1 MARTKV
7 QSELIATNAI
17 SGTIIAD
24 GAITSTHLAANCV
37 DSSELVTGSIDTIHI
52 AANQVT
58 ATKIVTNGVLT
69 RHISDDQVTAA
80 KLANSINTDIAT
92 GPAALPKAGGT
103 MTGTIAGFRSTGI
116 DDNADATAITIS
128 SSEKVGIGI
137 DPTEGI
143 LHIKSDDAGEVE
155 LLTLENST
163 GTNGKT
169 TLTFKTTST
178 DSTKSAQIFAERV
191 NASGHT
197 DLAFRTFNGSTTEA
211 ARIDHDGNVGI
222 GEQGPAYR
230 LHVDGTN
237 VLSGGGL
244 ATFCVVDRTAYNGTN
259 PGAGIT
265 LRGIYTSGGNTTNF
279 ATIQGI
285 KENTSSGNYA
295 TALRFT
301 TRANSADLTEKMRI
315 DSAGKVGIGTTSP
328 DGLLHVSSGNSGD
341 AIVIIQADEDNNAEG
356 DNPQLWFKQ
365 DGDYTEGAVRLK
377 DNQLE
382 IINNVNS
389 AGGIAFLTGS
399 TLNTGTTDPATGATT
414 KMQITTAG
422 SLQVGTTSTA
432 NQAYR
437 IESYAG
443 DYYQMMLRA
452 PTYPTLKFK
461 ADNQNSG
468 NNSSIGVGANNS
480 LVLQPNNATNGIV
493 ISNSGV
499 VTQPNQP
506 AFQAKTTGGI
516 ADGSNVILTSTYVNT
531 GNHYST
537 TNGRFTAPVAGVYLF
552 FWSAIGNAAGD
563 VYRWFLRKN
572 GSNLGD
578 IHLRQD
584 TSQSGIEYATNS
596 ARVQIISLSAND
608 YVNIYFDS
616 DGGTSAY
623 YQGEYVTFG
632 GYLIG

>member
-1 MARTKV
+1 MALTKITTSV
-7 QSELIATNAI
+7 VAVNSLTTAN
-17 SGTIIAD
+17 IAD
-24 GAITSTHLAANCV
+24 N
-37 DSSELVTGSIDTIHI
+37 SID
-52 AANQVT
+52 
-58 ATKIVTNGVLT
+58 ATKIASNSILT
-69 RHISDDQVTAA
+69 RHIDDAQITTDQILDGTIATADIADDAVTEDKLANAINTSIAA
-80 KLANSINTDIAT
+80 KL
-92 GPAALPKAGGT
+92 PLAGGT
-103 MTGTIAGFRSTGI
+103 MTGTIAGFTSTGI

-143 LHIKSDDAGEVE
+143 LHIKSDGAGEVE

-163 GTNGKT
+163 GTDGKT

-197 DLAFRTFNGSTTEA
+197 DLGFRTFNGSTTEA

-301 TRANSADLTEKMRI
+301 TRANSADLKEQMRI
-315 DSAGKVGIGTTSP
+315 DSAGKVGIGTDSP
-328 DGLLHVSSGNSGD
+328 DGLLHISSGNSGD
-341 AIVIIQADEDNNAEG
+341 AILIIEADADNDTES

-365 DGDYTEGAVRLK
+365 DGDNTEGAVRLA
-377 DNQLE
+377 DNKLQ

-389 AGGIAFLTGS
+389 AGGIEFLTGS
-399 TLNTGTTDPATGATT
+399 NLVTGTSDPATGATT
-414 KMQITTAG
+414 KMQLTTAG
-422 SLQVGTTSTA
+422 SLQVGTTSTT
-432 NQAYR
+432 NQAYK

-468 NNSSIGVGANNS
+468 NNAAISVGGNNS
-480 LVLQPNNATNGIV
+480 LVLQPNNTTNGIIV
-493 ISNSGV
+493 SNSGH
-499 VTQPNQP
+499 VTMPNQP
-506 AFQAKTTGGI
+506 AFHAYGPSASV
-516 ADGSNVILTSTYVNT
+516 ADGSYVVYTNTYVNT
-531 GNHYST
+531 GSHYST
-537 TNGRFTAPVAGVYLF
+537 SNGRFTAPVAGVYLF
-552 FWSAIGNAAGD
+552 FWSAIGNSTSD

-572 GSNLGD
+572 GSATGIGGND
-578 IHLRQD
+578 VHLRQD
-584 TSQSGIEYATNS
+584 TSGTGSEYATNGS
-596 ARVQIISLSAND
+596 RVQMVSLSAND
-608 YVNIYFDS
+608 YIQIYHDS
-616 DGGTSAY
+616 DGGTPGY
-623 YQGEYVTFG
+623 YQSDYVNFG